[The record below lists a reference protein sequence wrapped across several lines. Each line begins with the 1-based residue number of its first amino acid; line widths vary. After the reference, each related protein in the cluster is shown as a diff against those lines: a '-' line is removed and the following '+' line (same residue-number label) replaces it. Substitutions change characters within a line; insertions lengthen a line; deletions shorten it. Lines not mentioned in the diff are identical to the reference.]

1 MIFLN
6 YIQYVNKLKINLHW
20 DFIIIN
26 LKNTVK
32 ETKFLKIFLMKFGL
46 RNKKNKLKLILKC

>member
-6 YIQYVNKLKINLHW
+6 YIQYVTKLKINLHQ

-32 ETKFLKIFLMKFGL
+32 ETKFSKIFLMKFGL
-46 RNKKNKLKLILKC
+46 RNKKNKLKHILKC